1 MGVGILQ
8 NSCRGILKKSLL
20 EEEEGP
26 EEKASVVGVGPS
38 VRSSGRVLSVWTCPP
53 HPSAAAGQAQPP
65 REGAGSACKLRAG
78 TRRCG
83 LGWGGGKGSRGWGS
97 SRTSAL
103 SPLGDLENWGTG
115 SPARYCTSPL
125 RAKPSS
131 FEREGERRGREGERG
146 KGKRDFY
153 SLIPRDPL

>member
-97 SRTSAL
+97 ARTSAL
-103 SPLGDLENWGTG
+103 SPLGDLGELGNWV
-115 SPARYCTSPL
+115 
-125 RAKPSS
+125 SS
-131 FEREGERRGREGERG
+131 QVLYVPFKSQAEL
-146 KGKRDFY
+146 F
-153 SLIPRDPL
+153 